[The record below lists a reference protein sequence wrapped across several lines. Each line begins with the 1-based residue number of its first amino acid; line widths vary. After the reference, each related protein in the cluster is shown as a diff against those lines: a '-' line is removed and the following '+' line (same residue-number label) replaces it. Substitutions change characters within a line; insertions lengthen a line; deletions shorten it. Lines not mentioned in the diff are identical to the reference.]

1 MRFGPMGTRVMNEY
15 SFSDGRY
22 TSVDRQ
28 GEVADVRSAV
38 VSFDAPKRNVS
49 QNDQIQKAVGLSIG
63 FCSIF
68 AEQLLS
74 HPCIVLRRQCQVH
87 HNGFWYHLTPF
98 TLAQILLNLQRAQGG
113 WTLWKG
119 IGGVFVVRAV
129 NMVSETVISE
139 VTGFP
144 KDVSRHMP
152 LRKYGEHVL
161 LKVLGYIVTT
171 PFYAASLIETV
182 QSDIASEKPGVLDT
196 LREGV
201 SRLAGW
207 GTPHSGRLI
216 PVWQLVGPTVALRLS
231 HYFISSIANY
241 TVTSTVRSEQQERRD
256 LPGDTQQ
263 LTAYEQ
269 YFPELLATFT
279 GNFLADFVLYP
290 LETVVYRLYIQ
301 GTRTIIDNLDTG
313 LGVIPI
319 STRYEGFVDCFRCIL
334 AEEGIPGFYRGF
346 GALILQYMMHAI
358 LLRAAKYLFERL
370 SQEFGSTPTRHPR
383 PASLPSPPSPGLYT
397 RLPSSVY
404 EKDAA
409 RPL

>member
-1 MRFGPMGTRVMNEY
+1 MGTRVMNEY

-301 GTRTIIDNLDTG
+301 G
-313 LGVIPI
+313 
-319 STRYEGFVDCFRCIL
+319 
-334 AEEGIPGFYRGF
+334 FYRGF

-404 EKDAA
+404 EKDGHMTQLW
-409 RPL
+409 RPKDIKMKSLVEYFSDHRILCFISDQKNPAPYVIRMIV